1 MSSTDWN
8 KSTGNR
14 PEIQPEN
21 WPCPGHTIRMDI
33 LYQRRI
39 IIQPHYTQSLIRKL
53 SLKSCDFVTSCLNST
68 KEMKPEPL
76 RSVSSRTFL
85 TTSICTAEQSENNY
99 HKVYQTP
106 SLSPA
111 CPRSPG
117 PRPAPSGQSGR
128 TQSCKCRLWE
138 KYKVRTNDSEQV
150 HTFC

>member
-1 MSSTDWN
+1 MNNSLGWLEQIKWKHARDTDLARVITLLTYGYFIS
-8 KSTGNR
+8 K
-14 PEIQPEN
+14 EK
-21 WPCPGHTIRMDI
+21 
-33 LYQRRI
+33 

-85 TTSICTAEQSENNY
+85 TTSICKAEQLENIL
-99 HKVYQTP
+99 KVYQSP

-128 TQSCKCRLWE
+128 TRSCKCRLCE
-138 KYKVRTNDSEQV
+138 KYKVRT
-150 HTFC
+150 FFK